1 MTRLEVPRLPD
12 IQERDRDEG
21 DPSWFQGGDRLI
33 LGRRGVLFRTVPEW
47 KMSQDVVLTVYEKP
61 TCTTCRK
68 MVKLLTE
75 RGVDFQRLN
84 YFIDPLPRDKLVS
97 LMKKTG
103 LPPREFIRTRE
114 KAYRE
119 LGLND
124 KSLPDDLVID
134 ALVEHP
140 ELLQRPILE
149 RGDRAVLGRPVEKV
163 LELL

>member
-1 MTRLEVPRLPD
+1 MN
-12 IQERDRDEG
+12 
-21 DPSWFQGGDRLI
+21 
-33 LGRRGVLFRTVPEW
+33 
-47 KMSQDVVLTVYEKP
+47 QDVVLTVYEKP
-61 TCTTCRK
+61 TCTTCR
-68 MVKLLTE
+68 MLVKLLTE

-103 LPPREFIRTRE
+103 LPPREFLRRRE

-119 LGLND
+119 MGLKD
-124 KSLPDDLVID
+124 RSIPDELVID

-140 ELLQRPILE
+140 ELLQRPIVE

>member
-1 MTRLEVPRLPD
+1 
-12 IQERDRDEG
+12 
-21 DPSWFQGGDRLI
+21 
-33 LGRRGVLFRTVPEW
+33 LFRTVPEW

-61 TCTTCRK
+61 TCTVCRK
-68 MVKLLTE
+68 MVKLLAE

-97 LMKKTG
+97 LIEKTG

-119 LGLND
+119 LGLKD
-124 KSLPDDLVID
+124 KSIPDDLVID

-140 ELLQRPILE
+140 ELLQRPIVE